1 MLPHLQLGQNWGES
15 LDRNPIDY
23 LMISKTG
30 FTVEQ
35 YKVVDTTYDGVY
47 PSDHFPILVDLVL
60 E

>member
-1 MLPHLQLGQNWGES
+1 
-15 LDRNPIDY
+15 
-23 LMISKTG
+23 MISKTG